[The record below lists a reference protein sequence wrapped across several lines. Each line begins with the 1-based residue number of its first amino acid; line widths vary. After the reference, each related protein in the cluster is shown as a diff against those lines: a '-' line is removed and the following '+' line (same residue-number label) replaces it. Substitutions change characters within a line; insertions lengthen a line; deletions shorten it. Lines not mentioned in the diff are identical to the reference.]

1 MDDASFL
8 QKQQKSTG
16 ENIARNWI
24 NIKKLSL
31 SSVNIVAERFLP

>member
-1 MDDASFL
+1 MDDASIL
-8 QKQQKSTG
+8 QKQQKSTR

-24 NIKKLSL
+24 NIRKLSL